1 MFAHLTLPASVPRFS
16 WRWMV
21 VLSLTALVFGFATA
35 PAAQA
40 AEGLHYRGI
49 LTIAIRHLDACG
61 ADLGEAIHEVP
72 VDAFVNPG
80 VGDGN
85 PFVLQVSE
93 PSVAANLAEGS
104 VLLQTTGVT
113 ATSQGPLFLHY
124 WDLQFD
130 GLNVSGQ
137 LVQDHVEE
145 AAAGNLLTSS
155 AQLVPCRPSLGVIP
169 SMDAIAEGSALAGT
183 VTEGQVQ
190 LQVVGNVTTG
200 LRPFSAVITADR
212 IG

>member
-1 MFAHLTLPASVPRFS
+1 MYAHVTREAGRSRRRTV
-16 WRWMV
+16 V
-21 VLSLTALVFGFATA
+21 VLSALALAFGVLAA

-40 AEGLHYRGI
+40 ADGFHYRGM
-49 LTIAIRHLDACG
+49 LTIALRYLDACG
-61 ADLGEAIHEVP
+61 ADLGEAVHQVP
-72 VDAFVNPG
+72 VDVFVGPE

-85 PFVLQVSE
+85 PLVLRVSQ

-104 VLLQTTGVT
+104 LLLQTTGVA
-113 ATSQGPLFLHY
+113 ATTQGPLVLHY

-130 GLNVSGQ
+130 GVNLAGQ

-155 AQLVPCRPSLGVIP
+155 THLVPCRPSLGAFP
-169 SMDAIAEGSALAGT
+169 TMDALAEGSVLAGT
-183 VTEGQVQ
+183 VTGDQVRV
-190 LQVVGNVTTG
+190 QVHGNVTTG
-200 LRPFSAVITADR
+200 LRPFAADIVADR